1 MSFRAK
7 MQRVAFIDRRLR
19 YKRDYPSA
27 GTFEHDYLD
36 EAGETFDKRT
46 WKRDIEWLREQ
57 GAPIEYDAHR
67 HGYFYSDESFSLPA
81 LSLSE
86 GDLLA
91 ILVADRALSSYRNSP
106 FYERMQQVFN
116 RLAAFLPDRV
126 SVHSSELA
134 GNVSVIAEPVTE
146 IKPQVWETLQRCLN
160 EERSVRIQYQ
170 APGYSTP
177 AVRKLDPY
185 HIVGHKGEWYLLG
198 WSHHDQ
204 SIRIYALGRIQ
215 SCRRETARFSR
226 PAEFRADDYIDPSFG
241 VFVKE
246 EQVDVAIRFDPPV
259 ASKIQERCWHPKQR
273 IEKLE
278 GGSIV
283 LHYTTNQ
290 QTQTLF
296 WVSSWGPNAEVL
308 SPPEL
313 RTRAAEW
320 FRASA
325 ARYEGV

>member
-27 GTFEHDYLD
+27 ATFRRDYLS
-36 EAGETFDKRT
+36 EAGETFDTRT
-46 WKRDIEWLREQ
+46 WKRDIEWLRDQ
-57 GAPIEYDAHR
+57 GAPIEYDARR
-67 HGYFYSDESFSLPA
+67 HGYFYSDESFNLPA

-106 FYERMQQVFN
+106 FYERMQQVFT

-134 GNVSVIAEPVTE
+134 GNLSVIAEPVTE
-146 IKPQVWETLQRCLN
+146 INQQVWDTLQRCLN
-160 EERSVRIQYQ
+160 EERTAQIQYQ
-170 APGYSTP
+170 APGYDT
-177 AVRKLDPY
+177 AATRAIDPY

-198 WSHHDQ
+198 WSHHDE
-204 SIRIYALGRIQ
+204 SVRIYALARIK
-215 SCRRETARFSR
+215 SCRREAARFNR
-226 PAEFRADDYIDPSFG
+226 PKDFRAEDYIDPSFG
-241 VFVKE
+241 VFLKE
-246 EQVDVAIRFDPPV
+246 EQVDVAIRFQPPA
-259 ASKIQERCWHPKQR
+259 ASKIQERMWHPNQR
-273 IEKLE
+273 IEKVTD
-278 GGSIV
+278 GSII
-283 LHYTTNQ
+283 LRFTTNQ

-296 WVSSWGPNAEVL
+296 WVSNWGPNAQIL

-313 RTRAAEW
+313 RARAAHW
-320 FRASA
+320 FRATA
-325 ARYEGV
+325 DQYADE